1 MFWHLSTIYR
11 KYADNQ
17 IKKEA
22 NPHSNQDINSI
33 CNHIWHYIVG
43 ILMMKAT
50 KQQLYWFLILWSVNP
65 MIIAGIMV
73 YISKRYNEA
82 FTDVVY
88 FLMGLYTIMWATLMI
103 VFLLRKNKWIK
114 TYTPKTTDQIIDDI
128 WAEHNKEKEIKN
140 ERQKM

>member
-1 MFWHLSTIYR
+1 
-11 KYADNQ
+11 
-17 IKKEA
+17 
-22 NPHSNQDINSI
+22 
-33 CNHIWHYIVG
+33 
-43 ILMMKAT
+43 MMKAT